1 MSRKVTECYL
11 ASEAPTS
18 RLPEPRAAP
27 RRTLVTEC
35 YLALAGA
42 LLALAFASP
51 AAAACPTLADL
62 EGKLICPTCKTT
74 LDQSDAPAA
83 RQIKDY
89 VQRRVDACASEQQ
102 IKDELVAEYGP
113 AVLAA
118 PPREGF
124 HWLAWLL
131 PLAGLLVGAAVVST
145 LVWRWSRTRPPPDP
159 PVDSNGRGLDPELER
174 RLDQE
179 LARFDG

>member
-1 MSRKVTECYL
+1 MRMFAV
-11 ASEAPTS
+11 AI
-18 RLPEPRAAP
+18 AA
-27 RRTLVTEC
+27 
-35 YLALAGA
+35 LAL
-42 LLALAFASP
+42 ASP

-74 LDQSDAPAA
+74 LDQSDAPVA
-83 RQIKDY
+83 RQMKGYI
-89 VQRRVDACASEQQ
+89 QRRVGSCASEQQ
-102 IKDELVAEYGP
+102 IKDELVAQFGP

-118 PPREGF
+118 PPRKGF

-131 PLAGLLVGAAVVST
+131 PLAGLLAGTAVVST
-145 LVWRWSRTRPPPDP
+145 LVWRWSRTRPAPEPT
-159 PVDSNGRGLDPELER
+159 VDSNGHLGLDPELER